1 MNFLSNP
8 ELRSLF
14 PAKIAAV
21 ALSAIAMRAD
31 AEDRFARIAASWTKQ
46 DLRHVLDDKPRL
58 RFGDDAEDSLAN
70 RRSTKKP
77 RFLMRGD
84 TKTNNNSKTKSPDR
98 KPGVNFLKASCPG
111 GESRR
116 WYENPQGLNGP

>member
-1 MNFLSNP
+1 MDFLSNP

-98 KPGVNFLKASCPG
+98 KPWCELPKGVMSG
-111 GESRR
+111 RR
-116 WYENPQGLNGP
+116 EP

>member
-1 MNFLSNP
+1 MNFPSNP
-8 ELRSLF
+8 KLRSLF

-46 DLRHVLDDKPRL
+46 DLRHVLDDKPPL

-70 RRSTKKP
+70 WRSTKKP
-77 RFLMRGD
+77 RFSDARRHQ
-84 TKTNNNSKTKSPDR
+84 NQQQQQNQ
-98 KPGVNFLKASCPG
+98 
-111 GESRR
+111 ESR
-116 WYENPQGLNGP
+116 PQTWCELPKGVMSGRREP